1 MRASGFGGAQLG
13 YAFVELACAVG
24 NDAELALDEHELGA
38 VVHFVFLGAEEAF
51 ETRFHGF
58 AIGLGNSYDEKFGRQ
73 GSSQEAKFSPSVRRS
88 STISALVRGLASSA
102 MVAAGFGNILG
113 CLNGVFADGSKS
125 ACQFFTTVR
134 HEFNWGWNQPAEA
147 G

>member
-73 GSSQEAKFSPSVRRS
+73 GFQPGSKILAVGAQEFHDFRLGA
-88 STISALVRGLASSA
+88 GL
-102 MVAAGFGNILG
+102 GLFGNGCSWIRKYPRLPEWFEKRLPILYHR
-113 CLNGVFADGSKS
+113 K
-125 ACQFFTTVR
+125 T
-134 HEFNWGWNQPAEA
+134 
-147 G
+147 